1 MKKDLILF
9 GYTGSIGKQVLEV
22 LSSASCKYRIVGI
35 VSYSRTDGLDKILK
49 KFKSIE
55 AVGIVKGELNISGK
69 KIYMGNVL
77 QMISD
82 YKSACVFN
90 AVSGVNGLEVSLE
103 AIDLGR
109 TLFLANKES
118 IVIGYKLLK
127 KSLKANPKAK
137 IIPIDSEHSS
147 LYKLL
152 SLKQKVK
159 SIYITCSGG
168 ALRDLPLEK
177 VGSANYEMVKK
188 HPTWSMG
195 DKITVDC
202 ATLVNKAFEVI
213 EARFFFDYDFDSIHV
228 LMHDESLIHALVELG
243 DGSFSLELASNDMKI
258 PIAYAL
264 NDCKRSE
271 ENFSKF
277 NLVDLHFRKF
287 EEERYPLF
295 RFILNN
301 FNENT
306 TALAIISA
314 ADEIAVNAF
323 INDEI
328 SFKDIYTI
336 IVNTF
341 KSVRQ
346 NDVDSILDIMHAI
359 SEANRVASEIIEEI
373 RKG

>member
-82 YKSACVFN
+82 YKNACVFN

-228 LMHDESLIHALVELG
+228 LMHDESLISSMISEATL
-243 DGSFSLELASNDMKI
+243 LASD
-258 PIAYAL
+258 IA
-264 NDCKRSE
+264 C
-271 ENFSKF
+271 
-277 NLVDLHFRKF
+277 
-287 EEERYPLF
+287 
-295 RFILNN
+295 
-301 FNENT
+301 
-306 TALAIISA
+306 IISKI
-314 ADEIAVNAF
+314 EST
-323 INDEI
+323 
-328 SFKDIYTI
+328 SFCLTLLNVFTI
-336 IVNTF
+336 IVYISL
-341 KSVRQ
+341 K
-346 NDVDSILDIMHAI
+346 DISSLINAFTAI
-359 SEANRVASEIIEEI
+359 SSAALIIASAVVFSLKLFKISLNSGYLSSSNF
-373 RKG
+373 RKCKSTRLNLLKFSSLLLQSFKA